1 MDSKILDLMDSKI
14 IDLVEVY
21 DNNEWHYEIKEFGY
35 FERQVD
41 SNLFHGRT
49 ETTIKLIK
57 VFEADRKT
65 MIIRYHHYFDCKTLE
80 YIRQNYEI
88 Y

>member
-1 MDSKILDLMDSKI
+1 MDFKI

-35 FERQVD
+35 FERQVN
-41 SNLFHGRT
+41 SNLFHGWT
-49 ETTIKLIK
+49 ESTIKLIK
-57 VFEADRKT
+57 VFEAGRKT
-65 MIIRYHHYFDCKTLE
+65 MIIRYHYYVDCKTLD